1 MMNFIEQDWF
11 DNIAL
16 FEYHDEPLAPS
27 SQLPDKVDPK
37 IMRERFQQAR
47 KLVNELYDDREAAQ
61 KGKEKI

>member
-1 MMNFIEQDWF
+1 MDFIEQDWF

-27 SQLPDKVDPK
+27 AQLPDKVDPK

-47 KLVNELYDDREAAQ
+47 KLVNELYDAREAAQ

>member
-1 MMNFIEQDWF
+1 MDFIEQDWF

-27 SQLPDKVDPK
+27 SHLPDKVDPK

-47 KLVNELYDDREAAQ
+47 KLVNELYDAREVAQ
-61 KGKEKI
+61 KGKEKV